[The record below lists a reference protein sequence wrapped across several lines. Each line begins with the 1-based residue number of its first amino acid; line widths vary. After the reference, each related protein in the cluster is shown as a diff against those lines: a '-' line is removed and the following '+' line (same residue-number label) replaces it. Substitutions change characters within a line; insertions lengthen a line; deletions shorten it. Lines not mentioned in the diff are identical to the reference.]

1 MLKKKEVQSNPRT
14 MQPVLKSILADDSEN
29 DMKARELSNYMQFL
43 DNMRY

>member
-1 MLKKKEVQSNPRT
+1 MQRTCNPLWLKF
-14 MQPVLKSILADDSEN
+14 LADDSEN

>member
-1 MLKKKEVQSNPRT
+1 MVHATGSKPSF
-14 MQPVLKSILADDSEN
+14 LADDSEN